1 MSAPTPTPS
10 AATAGTRFLRFR
22 TAILIALAVFLVWE
36 VITRSIAAYLAV
48 ASPEAAI
55 GLRPTNP
62 TALVTL
68 ADVMLNPK
76 SEVIETAPTTPHD
89 KTNTPS
95 STHNLDPGDRS
106 DERITGSAEIESA
119 QIRSWAELALRND
132 PLNARALRILGQLA
146 QRNSDEA
153 HADALMQAAA
163 RRSIHESLAVYWMIR
178 KSYEDG
184 DYRAALHY
192 ADTLLRTR
200 TNALELVMPMFAKM
214 AETPQAGDELKQL
227 LAENPPWR
235 RQFFKQLPD
244 SVSDARTPLDIF
256 LALRSSPSP
265 PTAADLSSYLKFLV
279 ARRILRPSLLHLAP
293 ISS

>member
-1 MSAPTPTPS
+1 
-10 AATAGTRFLRFR
+10 
-22 TAILIALAVFLVWE
+22 
-36 VITRSIAAYLAV
+36 
-48 ASPEAAI
+48 
-55 GLRPTNP
+55 
-62 TALVTL
+62 
-68 ADVMLNPK
+68 MLNPE
-76 SEVIETAPTTPHD
+76 SEVIEPAPTTPHD

-106 DERITGSAEIESA
+106 DRAASQDRLRLKAA

-153 HADALMQAAA
+153 RADALMQAAA

-200 TNALELVMPMFAKM
+200 TNALELLMPMFAKM
-214 AETPQAGDELKQL
+214 AETPQASDELKQL

-244 SVSDARTPLDIF
+244 SVSDARTPL
-256 LALRSSPSP
+256 ALSGARHHRRYACTLYPRHPAICFRS
-265 PTAADLSSYLKFLV
+265 TGT
-279 ARRILRPSLLHLAP
+279 I
-293 ISS
+293 